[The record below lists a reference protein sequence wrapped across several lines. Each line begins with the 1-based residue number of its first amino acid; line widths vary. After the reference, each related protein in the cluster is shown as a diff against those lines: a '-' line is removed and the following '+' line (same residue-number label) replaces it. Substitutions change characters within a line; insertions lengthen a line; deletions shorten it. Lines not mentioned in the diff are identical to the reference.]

1 MPRFTTTLRKP
12 GLTYALL
19 LLLAGIVILALG
31 ISLESRLSNA
41 FLGIGTA
48 LVSSGAIMTA
58 QSLAQLEI
66 QEALESRREHK
77 LKLNELAGRILEGDE
92 TRSFLKNGL
101 EGTEFD
107 VFSTRPCQALEG
119 FKGYNYILLE
129 DLDNHLE
136 GKPVKKLQE
145 ICETLEVQTSS
156 LRREVD
162 KVSLNLVEPILLK
175 LSSRYTELEANRDGL
190 RGFIGHLIEYAVKNM
205 HYKQLAW
212 TPEILLE
219 EVLRQMVEAME
230 SLGLRINKVI
240 KQNKE
245 HVEIRIGVYALGH
258 VEALQATRESLQEAL
273 REILEKTLRQE
284 IPKHAKSLVSKA
296 EESSKTVRKAEQIR
310 QELVRQLRELKAKT
324 YLPGICSYIK

>member
-1 MPRFTTTLRKP
+1 MHKFTTTLRKP

-31 ISLESRLSNA
+31 ISLESRLSKA

-77 LKLNELAGRILEGDE
+77 LRLDKLAGRILEGDE
-92 TRSFLKNGL
+92 TRSFSENGL

-107 VFSTRPCQALEG
+107 VLSTRPCQVLKG
-119 FKGYNYILLE
+119 FKGHNYILLE

-136 GKPVKKLQE
+136 GRPVRELQE
-145 ICETLEVQTSS
+145 ICETLEAQVSS
-156 LRREVD
+156 LRREVN
-162 KVSLNLVEPILLK
+162 KVSLNLIEPILLK
-175 LSSRYTELEANRDGL
+175 LSRQYIELEANKDGL
-190 RGFIGHLIEYAVKNM
+190 RGFIGHLIKYAVRNM

-212 TPEILLE
+212 MPEILLE
-219 EVLRQMVEAME
+219 EVLRQIEEAIE
-230 SLGLRINKVI
+230 SLGLGINKVI
-240 KQNKE
+240 KQNEE
-245 HVEIRIGVYALGH
+245 HIEIRIGVYTLGH
-258 VEALQATRESLQEAL
+258 IEALQATRESFQEAL

-284 IPKHAKSLVSKA
+284 IPKYAKSLVSKA
-296 EESSKTVRKAEQIR
+296 EKSSKTARKAEQIR
-310 QELVRQLRELKAKT
+310 QELVRQLRELRAKT
-324 YLPGICSYIK
+324 YLPGTCSYIK